1 LEAEAWGEG
10 RADDGG
16 DSWCPRHG
24 YRERGGPRGR
34 WEMGETMACGAE
46 EVSVTTMGGAT
57 QS

>member
-1 LEAEAWGEG
+1 MGGEG